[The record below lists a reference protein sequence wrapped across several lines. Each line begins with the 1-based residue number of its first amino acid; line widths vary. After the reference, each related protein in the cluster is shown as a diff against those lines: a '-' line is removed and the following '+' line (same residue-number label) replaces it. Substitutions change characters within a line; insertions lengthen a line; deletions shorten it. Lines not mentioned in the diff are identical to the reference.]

1 MENEGGGNWR
11 KQISIVPTSVELL
24 RSAEYNP
31 RKHSD
36 KQLRDLTESVRKFG
50 MVDPVIANSA
60 DSRKNVVIG
69 GHFRLEAA
77 KKLGMAEVPVVYLNI
92 PDVEKE
98 KELNLRLNKNTGDWD
113 FAMLKEF
120 DVGFLVDLGFGNAE
134 LSDVWDSMLGTED
147 DGFDEKKALE
157 EIGEPNAMKGEIYA
171 LGGHRIMCGDSTDP
185 ESVKKLAD
193 SAGASGKIGM
203 LYFDPPYDIGL
214 DYRRGMGKTRDYGA
228 RNTDDGKGAA
238 AYSEFLRKAVSN

>member
-1 MENEGGGNWR
+1 MKNNFQEGWTV
-11 KQISIVPTSVELL
+11 SEVSVKNLNP
-24 RSAEYNP
+24 SEYNP

-36 KQLRDLTESVRKFG
+36 KQLRDLMESIRKFG

-60 DSRKNVVIG
+60 ENRKNVVIG

-77 KKLGMAEVPVVYLNI
+77 KKLGMTEVPVVYLSI

-113 FAMLKEF
+113 FAILKEF

-134 LSDVWDSMLGTED
+134 LSDVWDSMLGTEN

-157 EIGEPNAMKGEIYA
+157 EMGEPKAKKGDIYA
-171 LGGHRIMCGDSTDP
+171 LGNHRIMCGDSTDP
-185 ESVKKLAD
+185 KSVKRLAET
-193 SAGASGKIGM
+193 A
-203 LYFDPPYDIGL
+203 
-214 DYRRGMGKTRDYGA
+214 
-228 RNTDDGKGAA
+228 
-238 AYSEFLRKAVSN
+238 